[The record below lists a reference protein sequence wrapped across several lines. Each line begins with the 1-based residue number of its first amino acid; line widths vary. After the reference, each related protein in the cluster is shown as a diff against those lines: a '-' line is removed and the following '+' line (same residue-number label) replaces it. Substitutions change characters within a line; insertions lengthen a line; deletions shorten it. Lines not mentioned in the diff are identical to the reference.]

1 MRRRATYTCQNT
13 TTGNVTINTVDVVPA
28 GTFWHLPGPEVDPNN
43 NYNIF
48 PNMRCTWELQ
58 TSDTAN
64 NVHIV
69 IGPHNINPDKEE
81 NSEGMTCEGEAEL
94 TELTI
99 ATTSAGT
106 SDRFYCGRHAPG
118 PYVAEASAQTVTIVM
133 TTNEAVVPSRVFDAA
148 MFEETTQPGKRRKRT
163 YSPNS
168 QTDSVDS
175 DSDSVENVSIQ
186 PLRSLTR
193 SQRSVLFSRM
203 K

>member
-1 MRRRATYTCQNT
+1 M
-13 TTGNVTINTVDVVPA
+13 GSVEVVPA
-28 GTFWHLPGPEVDPNN
+28 GTFWQLPGPEVDPENE
-43 NYNIF
+43 YNIF
-48 PNMRCTWELQ
+48 PNMRCTWVLE
-58 TSDTAN
+58 TSSSAN

-69 IGPHNINPDKEE
+69 IGPHNVNPDKDE
-81 NSEGMTCEGEAEL
+81 NSEGINCEGEAEL

-118 PYVAEASAQTVTIVM
+118 PYVAEASAQSVTIVM
-133 TTNEAVVPSRVFDAA
+133 TTNATLVPSRVFDAA
-148 MFEETTQPGKRRKRT
+148 MLEETTQPGKRRKRT
-163 YSPNS
+163 YGSKKE
-168 QTDSVDS
+168 TDSDDDS
-175 DSDSVENVSIQ
+175 SDSVENVSIQ